1 MIHESSDRME
11 DRFNLAFWYN
21 LVLLIVQGLIVYL
34 CCALLSYS
42 NQTIYIIYTIFGTY
56 FLKQLY
62 IVPEAIAEKRMM
74 YGMISMRDIISDLL
88 SSILSI
94 FMALDGYG
102 LWSLIVPYLIIEPLK
117 LVYTYIITYW
127 FPSTKID
134 YTNLNSIIKYSFS
147 IMGSSFINLIY
158 NDGDK
163 LAIGKMMGDSALG
176 YYSLAWQ
183 LSNVVN
189 KNLTSLVSR
198 VSMPVLSN
206 AKSNPKIF
214 QELFNDITQIISV
227 LIIPLYTILFIF
239 SQDIINIV
247 YGNRWTSIDTLFK
260 IFLMYTSIR
269 SLTTIS
275 GVIYNVIGKPEK
287 AFVIQLSLLPIYII
301 AIILGLYN
309 ESLGLFALV
318 VVVTKSISALV
329 FFIKSL
335 KHVGIGYS
343 SFIRAMIKTSFI
355 NLPLALIGFL
365 LHSYINNLES
375 YVAFLKII
383 LFVLLVSV
391 FFVSSKK
398 NKIFKKVLA
407 GDL

>member
-1 MIHESSDRME
+1 ME

-163 LAIGKMMGDSALG
+163 LAIGKMMGDSAL
-176 YYSLAWQ
+176 
-183 LSNVVN
+183 
-189 KNLTSLVSR
+189 
-198 VSMPVLSN
+198 
-206 AKSNPKIF
+206 
-214 QELFNDITQIISV
+214 
-227 LIIPLYTILFIF
+227 
-239 SQDIINIV
+239 
-247 YGNRWTSIDTLFK
+247 
-260 IFLMYTSIR
+260 
-269 SLTTIS
+269 
-275 GVIYNVIGKPEK
+275 
-287 AFVIQLSLLPIYII
+287 
-301 AIILGLYN
+301 
-309 ESLGLFALV
+309 
-318 VVVTKSISALV
+318 
-329 FFIKSL
+329 
-335 KHVGIGYS
+335 
-343 SFIRAMIKTSFI
+343 
-355 NLPLALIGFL
+355 
-365 LHSYINNLES
+365 
-375 YVAFLKII
+375 
-383 LFVLLVSV
+383 
-391 FFVSSKK
+391 
-398 NKIFKKVLA
+398 
-407 GDL
+407 

>member
-1 MIHESSDRME
+1 
-11 DRFNLAFWYN
+11 
-21 LVLLIVQGLIVYL
+21 
-34 CCALLSYS
+34 
-42 NQTIYIIYTIFGTY
+42 
-56 FLKQLY
+56 
-62 IVPEAIAEKRMM
+62 
-74 YGMISMRDIISDLL
+74 
-88 SSILSI
+88 
-94 FMALDGYG
+94 
-102 LWSLIVPYLIIEPLK
+102 
-117 LVYTYIITYW
+117 
-127 FPSTKID
+127 
-134 YTNLNSIIKYSFS
+134 
-147 IMGSSFINLIY
+147 
-158 NDGDK
+158 
-163 LAIGKMMGDSALG
+163 
-176 YYSLAWQ
+176 
-183 LSNVVN
+183 
-189 KNLTSLVSR
+189 LVSR

>member
-1 MIHESSDRME
+1 ME